1 MAFEDIKD
9 FKFIAINTPFL
20 WNQGEEIV
28 ELDQQ
33 GNILI
38 DKDKKSI
45 KINKEGILLNSSEEY
60 LFVKN
65 IELQFPFLSTIN
77 SNVDNIDIDGPC
89 LDFVFDNCDILYIL
103 DKKGNKLYT
112 FDLNSGY
119 LEYVNCLVL
128 NDIRFIQIGLKNIF
142 LIDKNNTLRVLSK
155 FNYQL
160 VTHMDI
166 VQELSIA
173 CISLDKFENLYVYD
187 NNLNDIY
194 QINYNTKK
202 KESVLQKNEIIK
214 QKLTKKISIS
224 NKEGS
229 SNNNNDDSNKESN
242 NNHVIDMFVKK
253 DGSKF
258 YLLLKDSLI
267 LIDPTKTDF
276 ERNIDLSEI
285 KDFAPL
291 NMAVDIEENVFIS
304 NMLADDT
311 KSSVIK
317 IDNKDD
323 SISKLAYLGHCNKLL
338 ISKNAK
344 DCLYS
349 INIGNKNANNIL
361 SIVTKGIKS
370 QSFLSEYQK
379 KIGITIA
386 KLQKFPRYLA
396 NAIYISPAIDS
407 FTFGLQWHKFKIDY
421 KIPENTFFNLSYYI
435 SDNENIFDNHNES
448 ISNINQDKI
457 INNHNENTENNIDT
471 KVLDSKT
478 LERENKKIN
487 IVWSKPL
494 LNPTDALFIE
504 NMKGRFLWF
513 KLNLYSHDP
522 SKSPLINSIKA
533 YYPRKSYLRYLPAV
547 YQENNK
553 YQDLLVRFLSIFETF
568 FMDLEENIASFKKYL
583 DAQVTPQGFLPWL
596 ASWIALA
603 YDEKWPIDKFRLLVE
618 RSPDLYKKRGT
629 RKGIEEII
637 LLYLDDNESDFG
649 DTTISNNI
657 VFDITKERENNKN
670 SLQFQNNQIKVNQTL
685 KVLIFENFHIDCV
698 RENKE
703 YARLFCNDPYSFC
716 ILLHPAIADRNKLET
731 IQKIVEIEKPA
742 HTKGSVRLL
751 EPWFHLGMHTYLG
764 INSQLN
770 KQVFILGHS
779 SLARDTILNTMD
791 NRGQIDIRSRIGI
804 DTTVS

>member
-28 ELDQQ
+28 ELDQE
-33 GNILI
+33 GNVLI

-45 KINKEGILLNSSEEY
+45 KINKEGIFLNSSEEY

-65 IELQFPFLSTIN
+65 IELQFPYLSTNN

-89 LDFVFDNCDILYIL
+89 LDFVFDNCDTLYIL

-160 VTHMDI
+160 VTHMGI
-166 VQELSIA
+166 VQDLSIA

-187 NNLNDIY
+187 NNLNNIY

-202 KESVLQKNEIIK
+202 IESVLQKNEIIK
-214 QKLTKKISIS
+214 QKLTEKIGIS

-229 SNNNNDDSNKESN
+229 SNNDNNNSNKENN

-267 LIDPTKTDF
+267 LIDPSKTDF

-361 SIVTKGIKS
+361 SIVTK
-370 QSFLSEYQK
+370 
-379 KIGITIA
+379 
-386 KLQKFPRYLA
+386 
-396 NAIYISPAIDS
+396 
-407 FTFGLQWHKFKIDY
+407 
-421 KIPENTFFNLSYYI
+421 
-435 SDNENIFDNHNES
+435 
-448 ISNINQDKI
+448 
-457 INNHNENTENNIDT
+457 
-471 KVLDSKT
+471 V
-478 LERENKKIN
+478 
-487 IVWSKPL
+487 
-494 LNPTDALFIE
+494 
-504 NMKGRFLWF
+504 
-513 KLNLYSHDP
+513 
-522 SKSPLINSIKA
+522 
-533 YYPRKSYLRYLPAV
+533 
-547 YQENNK
+547 
-553 YQDLLVRFLSIFETF
+553 
-568 FMDLEENIASFKKYL
+568 
-583 DAQVTPQGFLPWL
+583 
-596 ASWIALA
+596 
-603 YDEKWPIDKFRLLVE
+603 
-618 RSPDLYKKRGT
+618 
-629 RKGIEEII
+629 
-637 LLYLDDNESDFG
+637 
-649 DTTISNNI
+649 
-657 VFDITKERENNKN
+657 
-670 SLQFQNNQIKVNQTL
+670 
-685 KVLIFENFHIDCV
+685 
-698 RENKE
+698 
-703 YARLFCNDPYSFC
+703 
-716 ILLHPAIADRNKLET
+716 
-731 IQKIVEIEKPA
+731 
-742 HTKGSVRLL
+742 
-751 EPWFHLGMHTYLG
+751 
-764 INSQLN
+764 
-770 KQVFILGHS
+770 
-779 SLARDTILNTMD
+779 
-791 NRGQIDIRSRIGI
+791 
-804 DTTVS
+804 